1 MTLADRL
8 QSDLKDAM
16 RAHDELRRDTLRMVL
31 SAVQNQ
37 EKQARRP
44 LTDDEFVTVLTREVK
59 TRRES
64 IDAYQ
69 KADRQDLADKERAE
83 IGIISVYLPEPLS
96 QAELRTMVRAAIAES
111 GATSAR
117 DLGKV
122 MGLLSPRTRGRADGR
137 EVSAMVGQE
146 LAAADL
152 ATHDVAGHTTNT
164 GHAPSAGHA
173 ADPEQAPDGGR
184 APNGGRTAG

>member
-16 RAHDELRRDTLRMVL
+16 RARDELRRDTLRMVL
-31 SAVQNQ
+31 SAVQGQ
-37 EKQARRP
+37 EKQVRRA
-44 LTDDEFVTVLTREVK
+44 LTDDECLAVLTREVK

-64 IDAYQ
+64 IDAYE
-69 KADRQDLADKERAE
+69 KAGRKDLADKERAE
-83 IGIISVYLPEPLS
+83 VAIIGVYLPEPLS
-96 QAELRTMVRAAIAES
+96 QAQLREMVRAAIAES

-117 DLGKV
+117 DLGRV

-137 EVSAMVGQE
+137 EVSAMVAQE

-152 ATHDVAGHTTNT
+152 AAHDGDGH
-164 GHAPSAGHA
+164 SS
-173 ADPEQAPDGGR
+173 
-184 APNGGRTAG
+184 NGGRPAA

>member
-44 LTDDEFVTVLTREVK
+44 LTDDEFVVVLTREVK

-64 IDAYQ
+64 IDAYE
-69 KADRQDLADKERAE
+69 KAGRQDLADKERAE
-83 IGIISVYLPEPLS
+83 VALIGPYLPEPFS
-96 QAELRTMVRAAIAES
+96 PVELRVMVRAAIAES
-111 GATSAR
+111 SATSAR
-117 DLGKV
+117 DLGRV
-122 MGLLSPRTRGRADGR
+122 MSLVSPRTRGRADGR
-137 EVSAMVGQE
+137 EVSAIVGQE
-146 LAAADL
+146 LAAVDL
-152 ATHDVAGHTTNT
+152 ATHDGDGH
-164 GHAPSAGHA
+164 
-173 ADPEQAPDGGR
+173 
-184 APNGGRTAG
+184 APNGGRPAG